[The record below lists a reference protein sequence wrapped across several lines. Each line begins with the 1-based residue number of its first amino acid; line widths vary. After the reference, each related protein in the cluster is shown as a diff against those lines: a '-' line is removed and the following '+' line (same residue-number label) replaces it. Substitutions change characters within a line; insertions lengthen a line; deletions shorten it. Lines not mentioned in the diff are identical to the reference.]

1 MAFDTLQDFFAM
13 GGHAPYVWAAWGVT
27 AALLL
32 GTVIHAR
39 AERRQLLRQL
49 ARRVRRES
57 RLATRAAGAQPIQT
71 SRGGSTNDA

>member
-1 MAFDTLQDFFAM
+1 MFFDSFSELFAM

-32 GTVIHAR
+32 GAVIHAR

-49 ARRVRRES
+49 KRRVRRES
-57 RLATRAAGAQPIQT
+57 RLAGRSAEAQPIQT